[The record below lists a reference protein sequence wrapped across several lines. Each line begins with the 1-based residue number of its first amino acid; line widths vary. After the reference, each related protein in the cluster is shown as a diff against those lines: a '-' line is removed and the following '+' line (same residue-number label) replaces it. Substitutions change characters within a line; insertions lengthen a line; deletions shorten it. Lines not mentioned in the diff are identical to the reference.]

1 MNKLLLN
8 KQKIFNRTND
18 LSKYTETIKN
28 YKLVQ
33 FNNESK
39 NVAVLLESRIF
50 DNTEFILRQFSR
62 FLPEDFAM
70 WIYVTQN
77 VYDQYVELGNKLNN
91 GIRIILLPEE
101 FKLTSIDDYNNIM
114 LNISFWNLLIQ
125 FERVLIFQMDTMI
138 YRNGIEQF
146 YKYDYIGAPW
156 DPKFKICETNV
167 GNGGLS
173 LRNIKAVIDCLKNRK
188 KILEPSEKIPEDI
201 FYSKMMFELGY
212 NVPEEE
218 VASLFA
224 IEDYL
229 HNEKCFGS
237 HKLDKFH
244 INLFNKILGYIFIYH
259 NIFWFE
265 ISMNNIL
272 VMQIF

>member
-173 LRNIKAVIDCLKNRK
+173 LRTVTKMIEICDKYKETEQIW
-188 KILEPSEKIPEDI
+188 EDI
-201 FYSKMMFELGY
+201 YFIKYLKGMGVPDIETAKRFSMEDVYYPNPLGVH
-212 NVPEEE
+212 NPIRHIEPDLLKE
-218 VASLFA
+218 VLF
-224 IEDYL
+224 
-229 HNEKCFGS
+229 K
-237 HKLDKFH
+237 
-244 INLFNKILGYIFIYH
+244 
-259 NIFWFE
+259 NI
-265 ISMNNIL
+265 
-272 VMQIF
+272 